1 MGNRV
6 VKFRGKR
13 IDTEDWVTGFYA
25 KSVNDRAYIIVYA
38 TEDAV
43 NTRNEIDFLYI
54 EVIPET
60 AGQYTGTID
69 KNGKEIYEGDIVL
82 TDEAGW
88 VGHVIYGCDC
98 FMVVDD
104 LGGFSSYCNWEVFE
118 VIGNIHDKEEQ
129 P

>member
-1 MGNRV
+1 METSVLEYIDLLYEKLGKLAFEEIQYSDYDQMTDWLAEINKQVKKLEKRRSQMGNRV

-54 EVIPET
+54 KSFPKQSVNL
-60 AGQYTGTID
+60 Q
-69 KNGKEIYEGDIVL
+69 V
-82 TDEAGW
+82 
-88 VGHVIYGCDC
+88 
-98 FMVVDD
+98 
-104 LGGFSSYCNWEVFE
+104 
-118 VIGNIHDKEEQ
+118 
-129 P
+129 